1 MSDTNISLGAKK
13 EIKIGQLVEESGGVE
28 PKQPIQQTQET
39 AVAEADENTDTD
51 VAEVE
56 GVEVKDIADT
66 DNVGKEVEPEGAQ
79 PDAEQEDGTEKS
91 VKVTD
96 DDILSFLKEK
106 GINVESTDDVIN
118 RLKPQPTKEESDAAE
133 RQQEVE
139 RIKAYVDN
147 GGSVEEYNAIKEAA
161 TTKLSDLSLKIEKEN
176 LLRNGFSESEIESIL
191 SDEYFMSEFDD
202 AYFEENGYTD
212 EEKALFL
219 KKQKYFK
226 NKLSKSAEYIQQ
238 MAKDELD
245 RLDQER
251 NRINAEKVQR
261 KNYSSKVDEYLKN
274 FNRVEKLDIGKVN
287 DKDVQP
293 VEYQVS
299 DSDLRTVGD
308 ILKNPDKVK
317 QLFFNTDGT
326 PKMEVVAGYLLAK
339 QTESSKI
346 KTAFFEGGSRQA
358 EIIKNTFGASPYD
371 IGVGGSQQS
380 THKQPAALG
389 KPRKVPI
396 NTQ

>member
-1 MSDTNISLGAKK
+1 MSDTNVSLGAKT
-13 EIKIGQLVEESGGVE
+13 EVRIGQLVEEAEQNLNQDV
-28 PKQPIQQTQET
+28 PDDNNQ
-39 AVAEADENTDTD
+39 AVADDTENTSPDGSVGQD
-51 VAEVE
+51 SDL
-56 GVEVKDIADT
+56 GLSQSDNAD
-66 DNVGKEVEPEGAQ
+66 DNQSIPDEKEKQGNP
-79 PDAEQEDGTEKS
+79 

-96 DDILSFLKEK
+96 EDILSFLKQK
-106 GINVESTDDVIN
+106 GIELDSTDDVID
-118 RLKPQPTKEESDAAE
+118 RLKPKPSKEEADAVE
-133 RQQEVE
+133 RQKEVE
-139 RIKAYVDN
+139 RIKLFVDG
-147 GGSVEEYNAIKEAA
+147 GGSVEEYNALREAA
-161 TTKLSDLSLKIEKEN
+161 SSKLSDLSLKIEKET
-176 LLRNGFSESEIESIL
+176 LLNNGFSESEVESIL
-191 SDEYFMSEFDD
+191 SDEYFMSDLDD
-202 AYFEENGYTD
+202 AYFEDNGYTN
-212 EEKALFL
+212 EEKEFFL
-219 KKQKYFK
+219 KKQKYFRT
-226 NKLSKSAEYIQQ
+226 KLGKSAEYIQK
-238 MAKDELD
+238 MAKEELD

-358 EIIKNTFGASPYD
+358 EVIKNTFGATPYD
-371 IGVGGSQQS
+371 IGVGNSQRNTQ
-380 THKQPAALG
+380 KQAFALG
-389 KPRKVPI
+389 KPIRVPI
-396 NTQ
+396 NQQ